1 MRLIKVLIHRRIP
14 HIIGSYLIGRVKI
27 NQVFDST
34 ATATIYKPKNP
45 HTKINTGDY
54 ILY

>member
-1 MRLIKVLIHRRIP
+1 MYNGLKLKKGNSTTITIGRI
-14 HIIGSYLIGRVKI
+14 SRVKI

>member
-1 MRLIKVLIHRRIP
+1 MYNGLKLKKGNSTMTIGRI
-14 HIIGSYLIGRVKI
+14 SRVKI

-45 HTKINTGDY
+45 HTKINLGDY